1 MLTLFWPLLQR
12 WELMDQYSA
21 ITKSDGLVIAWGG
34 LRGAVGL
41 ALGIAVKKECEDK
54 HHYLIDKL
62 CDEDDGEELLFYVG
76 GLAMLTLV
84 VNGTLGRAARQ
95 ARHD

>member
-1 MLTLFWPLLQR
+1 
-12 WELMDQYSA
+12 MDEAQLVEN
-21 ITKSDGLVIAWGG
+21 SDGLVIAWGG

-54 HHYLIDKL
+54 HHYFPDKL

-76 GLAMLTLV
+76 GLAMRTLGG
-84 VNGTLGRAARQ
+84 NGTLSGALLAKLGMTERSPASK
-95 ARHD
+95 